1 MYPVYT
7 ETKWVNT
14 MNKKIYVLI
23 ETNSMS
29 GRGAVYG
36 VYSTYALAR
45 AAKVAAEQY
54 NVSYFYEINTFDL
67 DG

>member
-1 MYPVYT
+1 
-7 ETKWVNT
+7 
-14 MNKKIYVLI
+14 MNKEIYVLI
-23 ETNSMS
+23 ETNNMS

-45 AAKVAAEQY
+45 AAKVAAEQD